1 VTVQASEID
10 LTSPDSFVSG
20 VPFEMFRTL
29 RREAPV
35 YRHSDPNGPDYW
47 VVTKHADVVHVSH
60 NNTIFSSEEQ
70 GALFRD
76 PENADALQ
84 MTRMI
89 MLNMDPPKH
98 TKQRLL
104 VNKGFTP
111 RMVNKLMD
119 STRQHAKEI
128 VDRVAPKGEC
138 DFVTEVAAE
147 LPLLVIAELMGIPI
161 EDRARVFEWSNKL
174 IGFDDPEYN
183 SSPEEAAAVSAELY
197 AYANELGVERRK
209 NPRDDI
215 ITTLLQAEVDGERLT
230 EFEFDLFFLL
240 LAVAGNETTRNAIT
254 HGMHA
259 LIENPDQRQ
268 RLIDDPE
275 LMPTAVEEILRW
287 ASPVMHFRRTA
298 LEDTEIRGTP
308 IKAGDKIVIWYMSAN
323 RDEDVFENPDAF
335 DVGRTPNEHIAFG
348 GGGPHFCLG
357 ANLARVEIKVLF
369 EEVLK
374 RLPDMELAGPVRRLR
389 SNFIN
394 GVKEMPVRYTPEAR
408 RPMRSGSPV

>member
-1 VTVQASEID
+1 VTVQANEID

-47 VVTKHADVVHVSH
+47 VVTKHSDVIHVSH
-60 NNTIFSSEEQ
+60 NNTVFSSEER
-70 GALFRD
+70 GALFFD
-76 PENADALQ
+76 PENEEMLQ

-98 TKQRLL
+98 TKLRLL

-111 RMVNKLMD
+111 RMVGTLEE
-119 STRQHAKEI
+119 STRRHAKEI
-128 VDRVAPKGEC
+128 IDRVGPKGEC

-147 LPLLVIAELMGIPI
+147 LPLLVIAELMGVPI

-174 IGFDDPEYN
+174 IGQDDPEYN
-183 SSPEEAAAVSAELY
+183 NSREEAQNVSAELY
-197 AYANELGVERRK
+197 AYANELAAVRRK
-209 NPRDDI
+209 DPRDDI
-215 ITTLLQAEVDGERLT
+215 ITTLLNAEVDGEKLT
-230 EFEFDLFFLL
+230 EYEFDLFFML

-259 LIENPDQRQ
+259 LIDNPAQRQ
-268 RLIDDPE
+268 RLIDDPS
-275 LMPTAVEEILRW
+275 LINTAVEEILRW

-308 IKAGDKIVIWYMSAN
+308 IKAGDKVVIWYISAN
-323 RDEDVFENPDAF
+323 RDEEMFENPDVF

-357 ANLARVEIKVLF
+357 ANLARLEIKVIF
-369 EEVLK
+369 EEVVK

-394 GVKEMPVRYTPEAR
+394 GVKEMPVRYTPEA
-408 RPMRSGSPV
+408 G